1 MLMYLSVCESVSVR
15 VLVVH
20 SVFPVDPKD
29 MESLSSF
36 FLSSTT
42 VKQSGR
48 MRNFS
53 STALSTPNSDV
64 CAG

>member
-42 VKQSGR
+42 VK
-48 MRNFS
+48 
-53 STALSTPNSDV
+53 
-64 CAG
+64 